1 MTRSFAAVALS
12 ALMLAATPAV
22 AQSPEV
28 IAQSAQLRDQ
38 ALAGNP
44 GYEIV
49 SDLTTRFGPR
59 LAGSPSEQAS
69 AAWGAELFRQLGF
82 ANVEIESFPLA
93 YWERGTAT
101 AEILAPFPQPL
112 VVVALGGSPATP
124 RGGIEG
130 DVVVFE
136 TYQQLLDAPEGSL
149 TGKIVMVLQ
158 DTVQAQDGRGY
169 GATSPIRG
177 RGPIEAGKRGAVA
190 YVLRSLGTHDHRFA
204 HAGATTVGEGQI
216 PAFAMSPPDADQ
228 VRRIVARSDQ
238 PIRLRLT
245 STSGYGR
252 ESKSQNVIGEVV
264 GTNPDEVIVIGGHL
278 DSWDLGTG
286 AIDDGAGVAI
296 TAAALALIAD
306 MPVKPRR
313 TIRVVWW
320 GAEEVSQ
327 PPPAQGLAGGRF
339 YAERRRDQIG
349 GHVAISESDFGAGRI
364 YSLALPAGAGG
375 TDFQK
380 AAMSVLTPLGIIW
393 DGAPA
398 TGGGPDT
405 GPTVA
410 MGVPAFR
417 LNQDGTDYFDWH
429 HTADDVLDRID
440 PEAMD
445 QNVAAW
451 AAFLWLLANS
461 EMDFRASRPT
471 E

>member
-1 MTRSFAAVALS
+1 MTRSIAAVALS
-12 ALMLAATPAV
+12 ALMLAATPV
-22 AQSPEV
+22 LAQSPEV
-28 IAQSAQLRDQ
+28 IAQAVQLRDR
-38 ALAGNP
+38 ALADNA

-69 AAWGAELFRQLGF
+69 AAWGAELFRELGF
-82 ANVEIESFPLA
+82 ANVEVESFPLA

-130 DVVVFE
+130 EVVVFE
-136 TYQQLLDAPEGSL
+136 TFQHLLDAPMGSL
-149 TGKIVMVLQ
+149 NGKIAMVLQ

-190 YVLRSLGTHDHRFA
+190 FVLRSLGTHDHRFA

-228 VRRIVARSDQ
+228 VRRIVARSDE

-327 PPPAQGLAGGRF
+327 PPPAQGLAGARF
-339 YAERRRDQIG
+339 YAERRRDG
-349 GHVAISESDFGAGRI
+349 MAGHVAISESDFGAGPI
-364 YSLALPAGAGG
+364 YSLALPAGAG
-375 TDFQK
+375 TSDFQE
-380 AAMSVLTPLGIIW
+380 AAMSVLAPLGIIW

-461 EMDFRASRPT
+461 DVDFRALRPAQ
-471 E
+471 